1 MGMRSRKREI
11 HHASGIAMFYDTIAK
26 IHTGNMGWIT
36 CLVNAQLAPKA
47 KIHALVVA
55 ELRCIHQ
62 SHTTSLYFYHH
73 WRPQKYVYA
82 CLKIKD
88 VSSLEGEA
96 AIERHLL
103 IISQHEAIIHR
114 STPGYG
120 TRMQVSRITF
130 LRSHDNSMPSRVI
143 TQLLLMRPCCGTS
156 SLA

>member
-1 MGMRSRKREI
+1 MGMRARKREI
-11 HHASGIAMFYDTIAK
+11 HHASGTTIVCNTIAK
-26 IHTGNMGWIT
+26 MHTGNMGWIT

-73 WRPQKYVYA
+73 WRPRKYAYA
-82 CLKIKD
+82 CLKIKH
-88 VSSLEGEA
+88 VSSLEGET

-103 IISQHEAIIHR
+103 IIGQHEAIIHR
-114 STPGYG
+114 STSGYH